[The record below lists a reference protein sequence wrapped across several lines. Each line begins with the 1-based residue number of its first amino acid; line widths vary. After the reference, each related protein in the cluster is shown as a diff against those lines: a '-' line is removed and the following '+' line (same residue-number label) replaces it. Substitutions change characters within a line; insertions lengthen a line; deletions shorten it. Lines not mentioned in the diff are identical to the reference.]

1 MLDWIGVDGGDAR
14 GQREGM
20 ANEETLREQDVH
32 VHTGT
37 TAALSRRDGNAVE
50 QFNIHA

>member
-1 MLDWIGVDGGDAR
+1 
-14 GQREGM
+14 
-20 ANEETLREQDVH
+20 